1 MEDRKINYSKYL
13 FLTIAVIVIL
23 MLIFGQRSKEEIE
36 FIGTDASTGLEDGA
50 GSGILEIETFPN
62 GADIHVDGLYS
73 GKSPDPIYNVPAGLR
88 NVIIKKDGYEDFIIE
103 VNVKAGKKT
112 YLEATLDLEK
122 VEEKVE
128 VADIIE
134 GDVEIIGIIEE
145 EIIET
150 VEEEETEEILIGDLK
165 GSGTVNIG
173 EKFLLYYDFSEGEF
187 AEINQYS
194 MDVFSKRYNEYFV
207 FTRSSPANIK
217 TIAKSIDDIK
227 KDDCAGILGQFE
239 WLYSDQSLCVITKE
253 NGIAAIGGSWDNT
266 LNAELKWKV
275 FN

>member
-1 MEDRKINYSKYL
+1 
-13 FLTIAVIVIL
+13 
-23 MLIFGQRSKEEIE
+23 
-36 FIGTDASTGLEDGA
+36 
-50 GSGILEIETFPN
+50 
-62 GADIHVDGLYS
+62 
-73 GKSPDPIYNVPAGLR
+73 
-88 NVIIKKDGYEDFIIE
+88 
-103 VNVKAGKKT
+103 
-112 YLEATLDLEK
+112 LEK